1 MFLWKDDA
9 FEDTYKLKSG
19 QVCKVW
25 FIRYAKDKHIDYIVA
40 FAVANKKKDLEKWI
54 RQEANQISYKYTG
67 KSGVEPLLWCRKKII
82 EFEELV
88 AEDDTDSRIIVSGE
102 DNRRFRAYEYGLKNY
117 GYRKVFINGYWAMI
131 KDIKR
136 REVINNG

>member
-1 MFLWKDDA
+1 MILWKDDK

-25 FIRYAKDKHIDYIVA
+25 FLRYDTPYKRVDYTVC
-40 FAVANKKKDLEKWI
+40 FAVANKRKELEKWI
-54 RQEANQISYKYTG
+54 NQEENKISYKYTG
-67 KSGVEPLLWCRKKII
+67 KSGIEPLIWCRKKIT

-88 AEDDTDSRIIVSGE
+88 EWDDTDSRIIVTGE

-117 GYRKVFINGYWAMI
+117 GYRKVFMNGYWAMI
-131 KDIKR
+131 KDIKAR
-136 REVINNG
+136 GVM